1 MGLFNNRGAAP
12 KTADK
17 AAINSI
23 IGQGL
28 NIAGDLSFSGKL
40 KLDGTIKGNVKGEYL
55 VIGKTGTVT
64 GDVNIGTCICQ
75 GKVYG
80 NIKSDELT
88 VVKGCRIE
96 GNVETVNL
104 AVESGASLIGEVKV
118 DDKDLKDLR
127 LIKTG
132 VVPEEQLQKNAG
144 NA

>member
-1 MGLFNNRGAAP
+1 MGLFNRGAVP
-12 KTADK
+12 KTVDK

-28 NIAGDLSFSGKL
+28 NIVGDLSFSGKL
-40 KLDGTIKGNVKGEYL
+40 KLDGTIKGNVKGEYI
-55 VIGKTGTVT
+55 VIGKTGVVT
-64 GDVNIGTCICQ
+64 GDVNIETCICQ

-80 NIKSDELT
+80 NINSKDLT

-118 DDKDLKDLR
+118 DDKDLR
-127 LIKTG
+127 LIETG
-132 VVPEEQLQKNAG
+132 FSPEEQLQKKAG

>member
-1 MGLFNNRGAAP
+1 MGLFNRRVAPEAA
-12 KTADK
+12 DR

-28 NIAGDLSFSGKL
+28 NIVGDLSFSGKL
-40 KLDGTIKGNVKGEYL
+40 KLDGTIKGDVKGEYL
-55 VIGKTGTVT
+55 VIGKTGAVT
-64 GDVNIGTCICQ
+64 GDVNIDNCICQ

-80 NIKSDELT
+80 NIKSKDLT

-118 DDKDLKDLR
+118 DDKDLR

-132 VVPEEQLQKNAG
+132 VVPEEQPRENVG
-144 NA
+144 NAY

>member
-1 MGLFNNRGAAP
+1 MGLFNKGSVP
-12 KTADK
+12 KVADK

-23 IGQGL
+23 IGKGL

-40 KLDGTIKGNVKGEYL
+40 KLDGTIKGNVEGEYL
-55 VIGKTGTVT
+55 VIGKTGAVT
-64 GDVNIGTCICQ
+64 GDVNIETCVCQ
-75 GKVYG
+75 GKVFG
-80 NIKSDELT
+80 NIESKDLT

-118 DDKDLKDLR
+118 DDKDLR

-132 VVPEEQLQKNAG
+132 AIPEDQLQKTVSNA
-144 NA
+144 

>member
-1 MGLFNNRGAAP
+1 MGLFNRGAVP

-28 NIAGDLSFSGKL
+28 NIVGDLSFSGKL

-55 VIGKTGTVT
+55 VIGKTGAVT
-64 GDVNIGTCICQ
+64 GDVYIDTCICQ

-80 NIKSDELT
+80 NIKSKDLT

-118 DDKDLKDLR
+118 DDKDLR
-127 LIKTG
+127 LIETG
-132 VVPEEQLQKNAG
+132 AVPEEQPQKNVG